1 MILKTERLSLRPL
14 EAADADAIHLMMS
27 DAEVMAFW
35 DSAEID
41 DPATTTE
48 IVERQLMEMERGIAR
63 YWVVE
68 TAGDDFLGVCDLS
81 EIDKRHSRADV
92 GFMIARPY
100 WGGGYTFE
108 AMHAVIGHAAQGLR
122 LKRLQARTHLGNVRS
137 TGWASSA
144 RACCAAMSSGT
155 ASGGTAFCTD
165 CCSELKSGHAGDC
178 FHGRDAGADPHQ
190 SAGGRYPPRQDLL

>member
-122 LKRLQARTHLGNVRS
+122 LRRLQARTHLGNVRS
-137 TGWASSA
+137 MRLLDRLGF
-144 RACCAAMSSGT
+144 RREGLLR
-155 ASGGTAFCTD
+155 GYVERDGERRD
-165 CCSELKSGHAGDC
+165 CVLFG
-178 FHGRDAGADPHQ
+178 
-190 SAGGRYPPRQDLL
+190 LLL

>member
-63 YWVVE
+63 YLVVE
-68 TAGDDFLGVCDLS
+68 TAGYDFLGVCDLS

-137 TGWASSA
+137 MRLLDRLGFK
-144 RACCAAMSSGT
+144 REGLLR
-155 ASGGTAFCTD
+155 GYVERDGERRD
-165 CCSELKSGHAGDC
+165 CVLYG
-178 FHGRDAGADPHQ
+178 
-190 SAGGRYPPRQDLL
+190 LLL

>member
-68 TAGDDFLGVCDLS
+68 TAGYDFLGVCDLS

-137 TGWASSA
+137 MRLLDRLGFK
-144 RACCAAMSSGT
+144 REGLLR
-155 ASGGTAFCTD
+155 GYVERDGERRD
-165 CCSELKSGHAGDC
+165 CVLYG
-178 FHGRDAGADPHQ
+178 
-190 SAGGRYPPRQDLL
+190 LLL

>member
-14 EAADADAIHLMMS
+14 EAADTDAIHLMMS
-27 DAEVMAFW
+27 DVEVMAFW
-35 DSAEID
+35 DSGEIE

-48 IVERQLMEMERGIAR
+48 IVERQLTEMERGVGR

-68 TAGDDFLGVCDLS
+68 LAEAGDFLGLCDLS

-137 TGWASSA
+137 MRLLDRLGFK
-144 RACCAAMSSGT
+144 REGLLR
-155 ASGGTAFCTD
+155 GYVERDGERRD
-165 CCSELKSGHAGDC
+165 CVLYG
-178 FHGRDAGADPHQ
+178 
-190 SAGGRYPPRQDLL
+190 LLL

>member
-14 EAADADAIHLMMS
+14 EAADAGAIHEMMS
-27 DAEVMAFW
+27 DREVMAFW
-35 DSAEID
+35 DSGEID
-41 DPATTTE
+41 DPAVTAE
-48 IVERQLMEMERGIAR
+48 IVERQLEEIEQGVAR

-68 TAGDDFLGVCDLS
+68 TAGGDGFLGVCDLS

-100 WGGGYTFE
+100 WGGGYTYE

-137 TGWASSA
+137 MRLLDRLGFK
-144 RACCAAMSSGT
+144 REGLLR
-155 ASGGTAFCTD
+155 GYVERDGERRD
-165 CCSELKSGHAGDC
+165 CVLYG
-178 FHGRDAGADPHQ
+178 
-190 SAGGRYPPRQDLL
+190 LLL